1 MRLKVGQTGLKN
13 RLERSR
19 PNQNLLLGLSCVYAG
34 LRWVTFI
41 QELRDNPL
49 VLPLIPPS
57 PSVTKSMASQ
67 VKITINK

>member
-19 PNQNLLLGLSCVYAG
+19 PNQNLLLGLSCVYAS

-57 PSVTKSMASQ
+57 LSVTKSMAGQ

>member
-19 PNQNLLLGLSCVYAG
+19 PNQNLLLGLSCVYAS
-34 LRWVTFI
+34 LRSVTFI